1 MEKALVNTS
10 GFGTTAVAATAGTVL
25 ASTNNVTMT
34 IAFDDSYKTVPI
46 DGLTIN
52 NALLNIFRINEENF
66 NVATDMGLQGS
77 ANPKDAGGGTPSST
91 LAPPVSGCVYEFDVK
106 KDGYLYI
113 FAKLSSSQP
122 YTIFEQGAARDY
134 SYAQGTTTLDNT
146 LSYTLKGSS
155 EGSGGS
161 EDYLTDA
168 VLTPQEYDARY
179 GTAYNTASMGVVKV
193 KVYADYKYLFNAN
206 GSQATVLGYAWNDAD
221 VDTIEITDGES
232 NSITLMK
239 AVLTPETPIG
249 VPELAPLKNGN
260 CVTRSIYVFD
270 DYNTDIQTNVD
281 HVNTRVDYVNT
292 RVDSVETRINK
303 LPIKAG
309 TGIQST
315 QEGYNTTASGNY
327 SHAEGYNTTASG
339 NYSHTEGYNTGTY
352 NDMAHSE
359 GGRTSA
365 TGQFSHAEGNATTA
379 IGSRSHSEGLWTNAA
394 KDCSHAEGLYTV
406 SNSLGG
412 HAEGNGNIG
421 NEDSISEIGIGNF
434 TTGGTTGNRKNARE
448 WKTNGNYYV
457 YGVGGYDGTNYRASQ
472 TLQTVINNLKRLQ
485 YPLIVHSDV
494 GIKVQDIITNEQ
506 TDVTLS
512 NQVYSNTGKKII
524 GIGDSTDI
532 AIVEGV
538 IDDNNMTM
546 FKGNNNINSIVLYPN
561 VRTENLTS
569 TTYMFSD
576 NHNLF
581 VIDLG
586 NLVTQN
592 VTNMSYMFNNC
603 SNCSTL
609 KYNTHT
615 FDTSNVT
622 NMSYMFTGVMVTTL
636 NTDFN
641 TSKVTNMSNMF
652 ASSTALETLDI
663 SSFDFSKATAVN
675 AMFNG
680 CTALKNITFGS
691 NLSINISFAD
701 CPLTEASAVAIFNKL
716 ADLTGK
722 TASTI
727 SLSTATKALLTDADK
742 AIATSKNWTIA

>member
-46 DGLTIN
+46 DGPTIN
-52 NALLNIFRINEENF
+52 NALLNIFRIYGENF
-66 NVATDMGLQGS
+66 NAATDMGLQGS
-77 ANPKDAGGGTPSST
+77 ANPKDADGGTPSST

-122 YTIFEQGAARDY
+122 YTVFEEGKARDY

-146 LSYTLKGSS
+146 LLYTLKGNS
-155 EGSGGS
+155 EG
-161 EDYLTDA
+161 YLTDA

-193 KVYADYKYLFNAN
+193 KVYADCKYLFNAN
-206 GSQATVLGYAWNDAD
+206 GTKATVLGYALSNDG
-221 VDTIEITDGES
+221 VDIIEITDGES
-232 NSITLMK
+232 NNITLMQP
-239 AVLTPETPIG
+239 VPTPEISPIG

-260 CVTRSIYVFD
+260 CVTRSIYVFND
-270 DYNTDIQTNVD
+270 DNTDIQTAVG
-281 HVNTRVDYVNT
+281 YVRSAVGYVEA
-292 RVDSVETRINK
+292 RVDSIETRMLK

-309 TGIQST
+309 TGIKSAQQWDDTTASGDHSHA
-315 QEGYNTTASGNY
+315 EGQDTTASGNY
-327 SHAEGYNTTASG
+327 SHAEGYTTVA
-339 NYSHTEGYNTGTY
+339 N
-352 NDMAHSE
+352 NDAAHSE
-359 GGRTSA
+359 GCRTMA

-379 IGSRSHSEGLWTNAA
+379 VGSRSHSEGYWTKAA
-394 KDCSHAEGLYTV
+394 KDCSHAEGLNTV
-406 SNSLGG
+406 SNSLYG

-421 NEDSISEIGIGNF
+421 NVDSISEIGIGNF
-434 TTGGTTGNRKNARE
+434 TIGGTTSNRKNARE
-448 WKTNGNYYV
+448 WKTNGDYYV

-569 TTYMFSD
+569 TAYMFSD

-622 NMSYMFTGVMVTTL
+622 NMSYMFAGVMVTTL

-675 AMFNG
+675 AMFTG
-680 CTALKNITFGS
+680 CKALKNITFGS

-701 CPLTEASAVAIFNKL
+701 CPLTEASTVAIFNKL

-722 TASTI
+722 KASTI